1 MNKMQENPEFWLKEY
16 GKNDK
21 IVSRKQLGERMRTG
35 KLFVISGPSGT
46 GKGTI
51 CNGVLADMEGMEL
64 SISMT
69 TRSPRPGEKEGKDY
83 FFVTEEK
90 FQEIKAKK
98 GDRDRKSVV

>member
-64 SISMT
+64 SISMQEF
-69 TRSPRPGEKEGKDY
+69 SDICVDCKGQRPPP
-83 FFVTEEK
+83 
-90 FQEIKAKK
+90 QL
-98 GDRDRKSVV
+98 R